1 MPFFSVIIPLYNKE
15 KHIKTTLDSVL
26 AQTFNDFEVIIV
38 NDGSTDKSLK
48 IAETF
53 DDKRIHIHTT
63 ENKGVSYARNYGV
76 SKSNSNLIA
85 FLDADDY
92 WFPHHLKDLKHLIK
106 KFPNCGLYCK
116 AYDAQKNNAIQVSNF
131 KNIPKGWLGIVA
143 NYFNNS
149 MSNNLA
155 SSSSVVIPKTVFST
169 LNGFNTNYNSGEDTD
184 LWIRIAL
191 KYPVA
196 FDDNVSCL
204 LNLDANN
211 KVTHTKLS
219 QRQHIN
225 FDSFNAIAETNQ
237 PLKKFLDINRVSV
250 AIQYKLEG
258 ATTLEKKAKKTI
270 DFKNLSRLQKLLL
283 KLPRPLVKL
292 ILSSR
297 NVLRNFGVD
306 LRLFR

>member
-116 AYDAQKNNAIQVSNF
+116 AYDA
-131 KNIPKGWLGIVA
+131 
-143 NYFNNS
+143 
-149 MSNNLA
+149 
-155 SSSSVVIPKTVFST
+155 
-169 LNGFNTNYNSGEDTD
+169 
-184 LWIRIAL
+184 
-191 KYPVA
+191 
-196 FDDNVSCL
+196 
-204 LNLDANN
+204 
-211 KVTHTKLS
+211 
-219 QRQHIN
+219 
-225 FDSFNAIAETNQ
+225 
-237 PLKKFLDINRVSV
+237 
-250 AIQYKLEG
+250 
-258 ATTLEKKAKKTI
+258 
-270 DFKNLSRLQKLLL
+270 
-283 KLPRPLVKL
+283 
-292 ILSSR
+292 
-297 NVLRNFGVD
+297 
-306 LRLFR
+306 

>member
-1 MPFFSVIIPLYNKE
+1 
-15 KHIKTTLDSVL
+15 
-26 AQTFNDFEVIIV
+26 
-38 NDGSTDKSLK
+38 
-48 IAETF
+48 
-53 DDKRIHIHTT
+53 
-63 ENKGVSYARNYGV
+63 RNYGV